1 MSGSSHPVPGDRPVS
16 RQATADLIVR
26 YDRPGPRYTSYPTA
40 VEFHEGFT
48 AAEYE
53 SHLAAADTLGD
64 APLSVYIHLPFC
76 EDRCLFCGCHVIISP
91 HKEKSRPYLELL
103 KREMDLV
110 ASRLPQRRK
119 VAQLHLGGGTPTYQS
134 AAQLTDLVRHFL
146 GHVEP
151 VAGAELAVEVDP
163 RVTTDEHIDAL
174 AELGFNR
181 ISLGV
186 QDFTREVQEAINRV
200 QSIEETRRVVER
212 ARQRGYTGTNID
224 LIYGLPLQTPAGFE
238 RTVEEVIAMGADRAA
253 VYSFAYVPWIR
264 GNQKKLDDEQLPSR
278 ELKVELFSLA
288 RERFLR
294 AGYEA
299 IGMDHFARPDD
310 ELARAKRERRLR
322 RNFQGYTVIPGEDV
336 LGMGI
341 SAIGD
346 VRSCYAQNF
355 KKLGSYREA
364 VEAGRLPVERGIAR
378 TKDDDLRREIIHEL
392 MCNFRVEIPA
402 FEAAHGIVFRDYFAE
417 DLRRLAAHE
426 AEQLVTVTPERI
438 EATPVGELFVRNLAM
453 CFDRYWR
460 EKHEG
465 SDKPIFSRTV

>member
-1 MSGSSHPVPGDRPVS
+1 MTTPPIS
-16 RQATADLIVR
+16 RRATADLIVR

-48 AAEYE
+48 AADYE
-53 SHLAAADTLGD
+53 KHLAAADPLGD
-64 APLSVYIHLPFC
+64 APLSVYVHLPFC
-76 EDRCLFCGCHVIISP
+76 EERCIFCGCHVIISP
-91 HKEKSRPYLELL
+91 HKEKARPYLELL
-103 KREMDLV
+103 KREIDLV
-110 ASRLPQRRK
+110 AARLPHRRK

-134 AAQLTDLVRHFL
+134 PAELTDLLKHFFSCFQPI
-146 GHVEP
+146 E
-151 VAGAELAVEVDP
+151 GAELAVEVDP

-174 AELGFNR
+174 AALGFNR

-186 QDFTREVQEAINRV
+186 QDFTPAVQEAINRV

-212 ARQRGYTGTNID
+212 ARARGYTGTNID
-224 LIYGLPLQTPAGFE
+224 LIYGLPLQTPETFE

-264 GNQKKLDDEQLPSR
+264 GNQKKIDDEQLPTR
-278 ELKVELFSLA
+278 ETKVELFSLA
-288 RERFLR
+288 RERFLE

-299 IGMDHFARPDD
+299 IGMDHFAKPDD

-322 RNFQGYTVIPGEDV
+322 RNFQGYTVIPGDDV
-336 LGMGI
+336 LGLGI

-346 VRSCYAQNF
+346 VRGCYAQNW
-355 KKLGSYREA
+355 KKLGQYREA
-364 VEAGRLPVERGIAR
+364 IEAGRLPVERGLAR
-378 TKDDDLRREIIHEL
+378 TADDDLRREIIHEL
-392 MCNFRVEIPA
+392 MCNFRLDIPA
-402 FEAAHGIVFRDYFAE
+402 FERAHAVRFSEYFAV
-417 DLRRLAAHE
+417 DLARLKEHE
-426 AEQLVTVTPERI
+426 AEGMVTVTPERI
-438 EATPVGELFVRNLAM
+438 EATPTGELFVRNVAM

>member
-1 MSGSSHPVPGDRPVS
+1 MTDSPKSAPGQRPVS
-16 RQATADLIVR
+16 RRATAELIVR

-53 SHLAAADTLGD
+53 THLAAADPLGD

-91 HKEKSRPYLELL
+91 HKEKARPYLELL
-103 KREMDLV
+103 EREIDLV
-110 ASRLPQRRK
+110 AQRLPHRRK

-134 AAQLTDLVRHFL
+134 PAELTGLLRHFL
-146 GHVEP
+146 SHFEP
-151 VAGAELAVEVDP
+151 IAGAELAVEVDP

-186 QDFTREVQEAINRV
+186 QDFTREVQEVINRV

-212 ARQRGYTGTNID
+212 ARRRGYIGTNID
-224 LIYGLPLQTPAGFE
+224 LIYGLPLQTPEGFE

-264 GNQKKLDDEQLPSR
+264 GNQKKIDDEQLPSR
-278 ELKVELFSLA
+278 EVKVELFSLA
-288 RERFLR
+288 RERFLE

-322 RNFQGYTVIPGEDV
+322 RNFQGYTVIPGDDV
-336 LGMGI
+336 LGLGI

-346 VRSCYAQNF
+346 VRGCYAQNS
-355 KKLGSYREA
+355 KRMGQYREA
-364 VEAGRLPVERGIAR
+364 IAAGRLPIERGIAR
-378 TKDDDLRREIIHEL
+378 TADDDLRREIIHEL
-392 MCNFRVEIPA
+392 MCNFRIDVPA
-402 FEAAHGIVFRDYFAE
+402 FEAAHGVVFREYFAE
-417 DLRRLAAHE
+417 DLRRLAEHE
-426 AEQLVTVTPERI
+426 AEQLVEVTPERI
-438 EATPVGELFVRNLAM
+438 EATAVGELFVRNLAI